1 MSKAGIKIAA
11 KLFSVMQETRQE
23 LLRMGCG
30 RQADGSDV
38 ASTRDGQQDILLAHM
53 FDHAKD
59 AVKDDF
65 CRIIEGKLP
74 LHKPGA

>member
-1 MSKAGIKIAA
+1 MSKEGIKVAA

-23 LLRMGCG
+23 LLRMGCA
-30 RQADGSDV
+30 RRADGSDI
-38 ASTRDGQQDILLAHM
+38 ASTPEGKQDIMLGHM

-59 AVKDDF
+59 AIKDDF

-74 LHKPGA
+74 LHRTGF

>member
-1 MSKAGIKIAA
+1 MSKEGIQVAA

-23 LLRMGCG
+23 LLRMGAD
-30 RQADGSDV
+30 RRADGSSV
-38 ASTRDGQQDILLAHM
+38 ASTREGQQDILLAHM

-59 AVKDDF
+59 AIKDDF

-74 LHKPGA
+74 LHRTGF

>member
-1 MSKAGIKIAA
+1 MSKEGIKIAA
-11 KLFSVMQETRQE
+11 NLFSVMQETRQK
-23 LLRMGCG
+23 LLRMGCA
-30 RQADGSDV
+30 RREDGSEV
-38 ASTRDGQQDILLAHM
+38 ASTREGQQDILLAHM

-74 LHKPGA
+74 LHKPGC